1 MNDTELEESL
11 RRLAPAAP
19 SAALEERVA
28 AALTRPAGGSLT
40 AGVLPGR
47 AERLRRSFWPGLL
60 WALSGAAVGCLAM
73 LAIYPANS
81 SSQTTAKTQPAP
93 ASVFVPAES
102 AREMVS
108 SEEAG
113 TVYDQDN
120 QPSTLMRYTS
130 IERYTW
136 TNPATGALVE
146 VEVPR
151 EDVVAV
157 PASYQ

>member
-11 RRLAPAAP
+11 RQLVPAAP
-19 SAALEERVA
+19 SPALEERIA
-28 AALTRPAGGSLT
+28 AALARPLAMVPAAGL
-40 AGVLPGR
+40 LPGR
-47 AERLRRSFWPGLL
+47 SERLRRSFWPSLL

-73 LAIYPANS
+73 LTIYPAHS
-81 SSQTTAKTQPAP
+81 TQGVAKAEPPP

-102 AREMVS
+102 AREVVS
-108 SEEAG
+108 TEDAG
-113 TVYDQDN
+113 TLYDDDN
-120 QPSTLMRYTS
+120 QPSKLMRYSS
-130 IERYTW
+130 IERHTW

-151 EDVVAV
+151 EDVVLV